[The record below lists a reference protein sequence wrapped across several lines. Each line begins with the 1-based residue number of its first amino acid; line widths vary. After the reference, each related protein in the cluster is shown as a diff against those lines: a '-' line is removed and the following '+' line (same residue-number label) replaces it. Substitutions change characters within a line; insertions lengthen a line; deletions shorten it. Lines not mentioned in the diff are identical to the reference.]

1 MAMLS
6 FDLASLEFHAVQVEG
21 SLGADDGIWGD
32 DETRP
37 IDAVRVTGR
46 LSSAGASRFYFS
58 GTIEGSVATTCR
70 RCLTSVTAPVKE
82 EVHLLFA
89 RADDDEI
96 DDPDVYVVGDRAREL
111 DLRPSVRE
119 QWLLAVPAFV
129 LCRDD
134 CKGLC
139 PHCGADLNLGPC
151 GCEAVRDDRWDAL
164 RDARDPS

>member
-1 MAMLS
+1 MLS
-6 FDLASLEFHAVQVEG
+6 FDLATLESHAVHVEG
-21 SLGADDGIWGD
+21 RLEAGDVIWCG

-37 IDAVRVTGR
+37 IDAVQVTGR

-58 GTIEGSVATTCR
+58 GVIEGSVATICR
-70 RCLTSVTAPVKE
+70 RCLTAVTAPVNE

-89 RADDDEI
+89 RAGDEEI
-96 DDPDVYVVGDRAREL
+96 DDPDVYVIGDRTREL

-129 LCRDD
+129 LCQED

-139 PHCGADLNLGPC
+139 PHCGADLNQRAC
-151 GCEAVRDDRWDAL
+151 DCEPASDDRWDAL
-164 RDARDPS
+164 RNARNSS